1 MKTPQQIKRQNVRE
15 LFERVLQSQALEIS
29 PHDISVKESWS
40 SDFTC
45 VELAINETIG
55 GVRTC
60 REITEDKAKGFVDGI
75 FKACHSQYVS
85 KNPSLRNIRLV
96 DYQVKPE
103 FVQPKNSMGADAK
116 TTVSLTM
123 EVRARPAAE
132 FKYTSR
138 SILYSSLAATLEAFQ
153 FYINCDKAFKKIR
166 LIMSEAESRNR
177 ADIVQK
183 CLSDLHFLTT
193 VNSYDN

>member
-15 LFERVLQSQALEIS
+15 LFERVLQSQAVEIS

-40 SDFTC
+40 SDFT
-45 VELAINETIG
+45 VVDLAVSETIG
-55 GVRTC
+55 GTQTC

-75 FKACHSQYVS
+75 FKACHGQYVS
-85 KNPSLRNIRLV
+85 ENPSLRNIRLV

-103 FVQPKNSMGADAK
+103 FAPSKSLMGSDAK
-116 TTVSLTM
+116 TTVSLVV
-123 EVRARPAAE
+123 EVKDRPRAE

-153 FYINCDKAFKKIR
+153 FYINCDKAFKRIQ
-166 LIMSEAESRNR
+166 LIISDAKSRNR